1 MRALLLLLLLSCA
14 PIALHAVEEPDFT
27 VVVSTDAF
35 EIRRC
40 APYIVAE
47 TEVEASFDAAGNR
60 GFRVLAGYIFGD
72 NVSRARIDMTAPVT
86 QRRSERIA
94 MTAPVLQR
102 AGEQAEGAPFVIGF
116 VMPEEYTLDT
126 LPEPESDR
134 IRMREV
140 PARFVAARRYS
151 GRWTEA
157 RFREHEQALRDA
169 LADSAWRIVGNVEYA
184 RYDPPFKPWFLR
196 RNEVMVEVARAD

>member
-1 MRALLLLLLLSCA
+1 VRALLLLLLLSFA

-27 VVVSTDAF
+27 VVVTTDAF
-35 EIRRC
+35 EIRRY

-47 TEVEASFDAAGNR
+47 TEVGADFDAAGNR

-157 RFREHEQALRDA
+157 RLRKHEQALRDA
-169 LADSAWRIVGNVEYA
+169 LVDSAWRVVGSVEYA
-184 RYDPPFKPWFLR
+184 RYDPPFKPWFLC